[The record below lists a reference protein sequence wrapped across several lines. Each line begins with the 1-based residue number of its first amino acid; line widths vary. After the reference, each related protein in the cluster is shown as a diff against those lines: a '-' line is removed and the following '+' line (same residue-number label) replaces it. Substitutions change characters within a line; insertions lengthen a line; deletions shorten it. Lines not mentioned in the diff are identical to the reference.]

1 MYNLQ
6 HTSLYQDLEKPM
18 SRPGCWAYPDSECNN
33 GSHTSRFMTFHL
45 SNQQQQ
51 PTVRGAVV
59 RSAAGGQS

>member
-33 GSHTSRFMTFHL
+33 GSHISRFMTFHL

-51 PTVRGAVV
+51 PTVR
-59 RSAAGGQS
+59 